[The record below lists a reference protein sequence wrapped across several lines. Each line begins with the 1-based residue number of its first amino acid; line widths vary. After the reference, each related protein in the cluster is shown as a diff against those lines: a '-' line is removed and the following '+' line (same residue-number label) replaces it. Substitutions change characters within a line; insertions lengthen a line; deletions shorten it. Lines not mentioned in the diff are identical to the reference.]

1 MMDSSN
7 AVVLFL
13 IALFVWDKYN
23 KGSEKAILVN
33 QDLMELVKDIDQWR
47 VWQTKGDDVLSSLWE
62 GDLCTKEPEP
72 STDSRLKCWW
82 HTGTSFYLIIG
93 PIKKEVVSLSP
104 RIVIFHDFVSKQEVE
119 TIKTLAIPKLHRAGV
134 GVGEDARVD
143 KGVRDAKHAWLGAE
157 QHPALRRLEQRT
169 GEATGLNMV
178 ASEQLQVGRYGMGGH
193 YKPHFDHDTSVQKDL
208 DSNGKI
214 CCNLAFVALLLLQV
228 TD

>member
-1 MMDSSN
+1 MIDSSN

-23 KGSEKAILVN
+23 KGSEKANLVN
-33 QDLMELVKDIDQWR
+33 QDLTDLVKDWR
-47 VWQTKGDDVLSSLWE
+47 VWQTKGDTVLSSLWD
-62 GDLCTKEPEP
+62 GDLCKKEPQP
-72 STDSRLKCWW
+72 LTDSRLKCWW

-119 TIKTLAIPKLHRAGV
+119 TIKLLAIPKLHRAGV
-134 GVGEDARVD
+134 GLGEDARVD

-157 QHPALRRLEQRT
+157 QHPDLRRLEKRT

-193 YKPHFDHDTSVQKDL
+193 YKPHFDHDTSVQKDF

-214 CCNLAFVALLLLQV
+214 WSNSTFVALLLLQG